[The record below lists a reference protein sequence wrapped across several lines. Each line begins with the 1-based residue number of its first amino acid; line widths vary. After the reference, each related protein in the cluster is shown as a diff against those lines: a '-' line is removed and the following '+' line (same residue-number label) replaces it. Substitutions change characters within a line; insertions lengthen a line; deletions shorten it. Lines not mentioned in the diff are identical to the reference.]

1 MFNIGIFDLLRL
13 EKYQY
18 VERDR
23 LQSGVSDGV
32 LVVEAERESGT
43 MHTVEYA
50 KQQYRRLACYCNA
63 LFAIEKATGN
73 QYIQENSRAQ
83 IINNTNDLNIFLND
97 IAQEPYYEQMS
108 LFD

>member
-1 MFNIGIFDLLRL
+1 M
-13 EKYQY
+13 E
-18 VERDR
+18 
-23 LQSGVSDGV
+23 
-32 LVVEAERESGT
+32 ERESGT

-83 IINNTNDLNIFLND
+83 IINNTNGSASFYRFP
-97 IAQEPYYEQMS
+97 EYGEK
-108 LFD
+108 